1 VFVYHRYEPIGD
13 MRPNPFTVR
22 LTPALQAW
30 LDSQTRDG
38 LLSRNAI
45 VRLALQAAK
54 DRGDNLAG
62 QPKATDRA
70 GS

>member
-1 VFVYHRYEPIGD
+1 
-13 MRPNPFTVR
+13 MRSKPRTRPGPKPFAIR

-38 LLSRNAI
+38 LLSRNAV

-54 DRGDNLAG
+54 DRGDDLTA
-62 QPKATDRA
+62 QQLKATDRA